1 MFQIKNIFPVEKQQ
15 RLVGDPRLGVAVC
28 FEAGSW
34 VNPSLSWDPLASSPR
49 GRVLQRNP
57 GLTALYGGKHSP
69 AGDWGR
75 KTPIL
80 QCPCKPNFFSGMEEE
95 WLAWGGRDAWAV
107 ACRLQ
112 DFFFFVGTVGL
123 ICPELSVSEVAQPSM
138 KEESLPC
145 LNCSLHLV
153 VLPLETI

>member
-1 MFQIKNIFPVEKQQ
+1 MEKQQ

-34 VNPSLSWDPLASSPR
+34 VNPSLSWDPLASSP
-49 GRVLQRNP
+49 GVLQCNP

-112 DFFFFVGTVGL
+112 DFFFVCGYSWSDLPWV
-123 ICPELSVSEVAQPSM
+123 VSEVAQPCM
-138 KEESLPC
+138 IEESLPC